1 MRAQCSCRVLTAAR
15 ACSQLLEHADS
26 CLCPQFSTTVSP
38 AAGGYST
45 TVSPAAGG
53 NARSVLLQSTDS
65 CVPARSSWSMLT
77 AACAHSMQQRSPQPQ
92 VAIQQRSPQPQ
103 VAMRAQCSCRVL
115 TAARACSQ
123 LLEHADSC
131 LCPQYATTVSPAAGG
146 YATTVSPAAGGNARS
161 VLLQSTD
168 SCSCLLAALGACRQL
183 PVPSV
188 FNNGLPSRSVYSTTV
203 SPAAG
208 GNARLQLWQDT
219 DSCACLLAALGAC

>member
-1 MRAQCSCRVLTAAR
+1 
-15 ACSQLLEHADS
+15 
-26 CLCPQFSTTVSP
+26 
-38 AAGGYST
+38 
-45 TVSPAAGG
+45 
-53 NARSVLLQSTDS
+53 
-65 CVPARSSWSMLT
+65 
-77 AACAHSMQQRSPQPQ
+77 
-92 VAIQQRSPQPQ
+92 
-103 VAMRAQCSCRVL
+103 MRAQCSCRVL

-146 YATTVSPAAGGNARS
+146 YSTTVSPAAGGNARS

-188 FNNGLPSRSVYSTTV
+188 FNNGLPSRSGYSTTVSPAAGGARSVLLQNNVSRPWSSRQCPQFSTTVSPAAVAIQQRSPQPQVAMRACSSGRILTAARACSQLLEHADSCLCPQYATTVSPAAGGYSTTV

-208 GNARLQLWQDT
+208 GNARSVLLQST
-219 DSCACLLAALGAC
+219 DSCSCLLAALGAC